1 MTSNFMEYYFLS
13 SCYEQGVSE
22 ETVYKLFIE
31 KVIADYPYPKF
42 PFEIS
47 ISNFHNYIKEKY
59 KIEIP
64 PTFIK
69 SLIKSIDEN
78 KSNLFIKKEK
88 NHPFNISLNF
98 AREIFKP
105 AKKSR

>member
-42 PFEIS
+42 HLKF
-47 ISNFHNYIKEKY
+47 
-59 KIEIP
+59 
-64 PTFIK
+64 
-69 SLIKSIDEN
+69 L
-78 KSNLFIKKEK
+78 
-88 NHPFNISLNF
+88 
-98 AREIFKP
+98 
-105 AKKSR
+105 